1 MAERRSLVE
10 AMKATPLTREQ
21 EFVFGG
27 KAVAR
32 VEPISPEIVQPS
44 GAHAAPIEQAP
55 VTSTV
60 APAVK
65 AAPAQTANVG
75 RTPISTRIRTDLSN
89 ALKKAS
95 LERQLSGTEPNTLTD
110 ILEIAVEHWLT
121 TNGHLPKAS

>member
-1 MAERRSLVE
+1 MKE
-10 AMKATPLTREQ
+10 APLSRELDFVYRNKAGSNVDSTSPEMVPPSATPP
-21 EFVFGG
+21 
-27 KAVAR
+27 ASA
-32 VEPISPEIVQPS
+32 
-44 GAHAAPIEQAP
+44 EQAP
-55 VTSTV
+55 VT
-60 APAVK
+60 PA
-65 AAPAQTANVG
+65 AAPVIKAVPAQSINIG